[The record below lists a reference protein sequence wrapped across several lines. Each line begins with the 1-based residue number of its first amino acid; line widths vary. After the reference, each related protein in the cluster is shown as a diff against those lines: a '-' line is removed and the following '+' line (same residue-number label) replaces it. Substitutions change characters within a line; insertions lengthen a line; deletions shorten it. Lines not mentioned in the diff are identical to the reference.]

1 MNSLLMQQIQLQKQ
15 LIEQVSKNSCI
26 LERVL
31 SVSFI
36 ANSHLETP
44 ASQPIVGSNNVDEPL
59 QEIAVSRGKSRL
71 TFSQQ
76 PSAVVKEE
84 IKNESDLFEDFII

>member
-1 MNSLLMQQIQLQKQ
+1 MQQIQLQKQ
-15 LIEQVSKNSCI
+15 LIDQVAKNSCM

-36 ANSHLETP
+36 ASSHLETP
-44 ASQPIVGSNNVDEPL
+44 ASQPIVCTDNANEIL
-59 QEIAVSRGKSRL
+59 QETAISRGKSRL

-76 PSAVVKEE
+76 PSALVKEE
-84 IKNESDLFEDFII
+84 IKKESDLFEDFII